1 LKGISERDV
10 SGIQGCARLGGLLFV
25 ALGVTVGCSR
35 RDAEPVGTAAPR
47 GVQQSDRTA
56 QPVAIGSAM
65 PTSATATY
73 VGTALCGECHPN
85 EAKAHRG
92 SDHDRAIEVPGPHSV
107 EAPFSGESFAHDG
120 ATTTFSKTGEGYF
133 ITTWGADG
141 HARKVRVAYSFG
153 FDPLQQ
159 FLVDAGQGR
168 LQAFTVA
175 WDGRTKNQGGQRYF
189 SLYPDERLIP
199 ADELHWT
206 RPAQNWNFACADC
219 HSTAFEKRYDAA
231 TDSFT
236 STFAELDVG
245 CEACHGPGSTHVA
258 WSKAGATSPPLP
270 QYGLLISLQR
280 AAAWTIPQGSKSAT
294 PRPVGDNLRELE
306 TCAPCHSR
314 REQLREARQVN
325 EPYLDAYLPQLLA
338 EGLYQ
343 DDGQILGEVYEYGS
357 FLQSRMFHAGVR
369 CSDCHDAH
377 SLELRRPGNALCT
390 GCHDERTF
398 DSLDHHHHP
407 TGAGATCVEC
417 HMPQTTYMQVDARRD
432 HSIRLPR
439 PDLGAAMGATDPC
452 TGCHQKKSQAW
463 ATQKVEQWFGPSRR
477 THYATV
483 FHAAHQRDPSA
494 AAQLIAL
501 TQQFG
506 LPAIVRATAL
516 SLLQNYPSPATLAAL
531 KQGVAQQE
539 PLVRLGAAEGA
550 RGLDP
555 AQRLEIVL
563 PLLSDG
569 LLAVRVAAARAV
581 ADVAPTL
588 FPVSQRGPLLR
599 ATEELRKVEGY
610 NADRPE
616 AWLRLALMDASR
628 GDLEQ
633 AARSL
638 EQALKL
644 DPQSVPALVNLAD
657 LRRSQHNEE
666 HAEQLLRRA
675 LEIDPRHAEALHAL
689 GLTLIRTQRKLE
701 GTTTLQRALEL
712 RPQNARFAY
721 VYAVALGDGGELHQA
736 IAVLRRSL
744 QQHPHDPSLIELLLK
759 YAHKKG
765 DDALVREMAARLLA
779 HRAPHAQAGH

>member
-1 LKGISERDV
+1 
-10 SGIQGCARLGGLLFV
+10 
-25 ALGVTVGCSR
+25 
-35 RDAEPVGTAAPR
+35 
-47 GVQQSDRTA
+47 
-56 QPVAIGSAM
+56 
-65 PTSATATY
+65 
-73 VGTALCGECHPN
+73 
-85 EAKAHRG
+85 
-92 SDHDRAIEVPGPHSV
+92 
-107 EAPFSGESFAHDG
+107 
-120 ATTTFSKTGEGYF
+120 
-133 ITTWGADG
+133 
-141 HARKVRVAYSFG
+141 
-153 FDPLQQ
+153 
-159 FLVDAGQGR
+159 
-168 LQAFTVA
+168 
-175 WDGRTKNQGGQRYF
+175 
-189 SLYPDERLIP
+189 
-199 ADELHWT
+199 
-206 RPAQNWNFACADC
+206 
-219 HSTAFEKRYDAA
+219 
-231 TDSFT
+231 
-236 STFAELDVG
+236 
-245 CEACHGPGSTHVA
+245 
-258 WSKAGATSPPLP
+258 
-270 QYGLLISLQR
+270 
-280 AAAWTIPQGSKSAT
+280 
-294 PRPVGDNLRELE
+294 
-306 TCAPCHSR
+306 
-314 REQLREARQVN
+314 
-325 EPYLDAYLPQLLA
+325 
-338 EGLYQ
+338 
-343 DDGQILGEVYEYGS
+343 
-357 FLQSRMFHAGVR
+357 
-369 CSDCHDAH
+369 
-377 SLELRRPGNALCT
+377 
-390 GCHDERTF
+390 
-398 DSLDHHHHP
+398 
-407 TGAGATCVEC
+407 
-417 HMPQTTYMQVDARRD
+417 
-432 HSIRLPR
+432 
-439 PDLGAAMGATDPC
+439 MGATDPC